1 MVLSMNLYL
10 SHITYYYL
18 MKIETRTIIYFNTN
32 RLYNSE
38 FREDIIM
45 TTILLTIIYIA
56 CIGLGIPDSLLGTA
70 WPAIYREFGLPISS
84 VSYISLLIS
93 VGTVISSL
101 LSARVINKFG
111 TGKVAAVSTS
121 MTAIALLGF
130 SFSNNLLW
138 LCLSAIPLG
147 LGAGAIDT
155 AMNNYVA
162 LHYTSKHMNFLH
174 CFYGIGVSF
183 SPYLMSM
190 ALSNQSDWR
199 NGYQTVFYFQLLISV
214 ICIIALP
221 LWNKVKE
228 STHVQEE
235 NTRTMTLSE
244 LIKMPS
250 VRFVWGAFIGLGAM
264 ESLCAVWTS
273 TFLVNVKG
281 ITSYNASKV
290 IMIYYIGMTLGRF
303 LSGILADKLSN
314 WTLIKIGQL
323 ITISAILLLI
333 LPLSLESSILGLFLI
348 GLGISPIFPNLIHLT
363 PKNFG
368 KDISQSVMGTQIAAF
383 YVATILTPPFFG
395 LIAELFGVNLFPF
408 TLFISFIV
416 VLFSIIFLT
425 RELKKSK

>member
-1 MVLSMNLYL
+1 
-10 SHITYYYL
+10 

-101 LSARVINKFG
+101 FSARAINKFG

-121 MTAIALLGF
+121 MTAIALLSF

-303 LSGILADKLSN
+303 LSGILADKLSS
-314 WTLIKIGQL
+314 WKLIKIGQL

>member
-1 MVLSMNLYL
+1 
-10 SHITYYYL
+10 

-303 LSGILADKLSN
+303 LSGILADKLSS
-314 WTLIKIGQL
+314 WKLIKIGQL

-368 KDISQSVMGTQIAAF
+368 KSISQSVMGTQIAAF

>member
-1 MVLSMNLYL
+1 
-10 SHITYYYL
+10 

-235 NTRTMTLSE
+235 NTRTMKLSE
-244 LIKMPS
+244 QIKMPS

-303 LSGILADKLSN
+303 LSGILADKLSS
-314 WTLIKIGQL
+314 WKLIKIGQL

-368 KDISQSVMGTQIAAF
+368 KSISQSVMGTQIAAF

>member
-1 MVLSMNLYL
+1 
-10 SHITYYYL
+10 

-303 LSGILADKLSN
+303 LSGILADKLSS
-314 WTLIKIGQL
+314 WKLIKIGQL

>member
-1 MVLSMNLYL
+1 
-10 SHITYYYL
+10 

-130 SFSNNLLW
+130 SLSNNLLW

-250 VRFVWGAFIGLGAM
+250 VRFVWCAFIGLGAM

-368 KDISQSVMGTQIAAF
+368 KSISQSVMGTQIAAF

-395 LIAELFGVNLFPF
+395 LIAELFGVNLFPL

-416 VLFSIIFLT
+416 MLFSIIFLT